1 MEIYQRIK
9 ALRER
14 RGLSQEDLANLLG
27 YKDRST
33 IAKIEKGIN
42 DITQSKIIAFAQALN
57 TTPAYLMGWE
67 EEQNKSLSFFPDNI
81 MPLPKTKKVPLL
93 GEIACGEPIFAAEEL
108 DTYMEIDDGLQ
119 IDFCLKC
126 KGDSMVNA
134 RIYDGDIVF
143 IRKQDAVENGEIA
156 AVIIDNEA
164 TLKRVYYYPNENR
177 VSLVAENPL
186 YPPLI
191 YTNEQLEQITILGKA
206 VAFQSKIK

>member
-14 RGLSQEDLANLLG
+14 QGLSQEDLANLLG

-67 EEQNKSLSFFPDNI
+67 DEQNKSLSSFPDNI

-156 AVIIDNEA
+156 AVIIGNEA

>member
-67 EEQNKSLSFFPDNI
+67 DEQHKSLSSFPDNI

-143 IRKQDAVENGEIA
+143 IRRQDAVENGEIA
-156 AVIIDNEA
+156 AVIIDNDA